1 MSMTRK
7 IGWIFAGALVA
18 LGACATGNVPHEKLA
33 ASEGSIRAAEEVG
46 ASEVPDAALHLLLAK
61 EQTEKARQLIK
72 DDENDRA
79 KYVLM
84 RAQADAELA
93 ITLSKEAAAVTEAE
107 LAMAQVRALQSG
119 KPLIP

>member
-1 MSMTRK
+1 MTRK
-7 IGWIFAGALVA
+7 LGLIIAIA
-18 LGACATGNVPHEKLA
+18 LGACASSNVPHETMA

-46 ASEVPDAALHLLLAK
+46 AADVPDAALHLQLAK
-61 EQTEKARQLIK
+61 EQTEKAQQLMK
-72 DDENDRA
+72 DGHNDRA

-93 ITLSKEAAAVTEAE
+93 ITLSKEDAAIHDAE

-119 KPLIP
+119 KTVVP